1 MNKAARALILYLV
14 SLLAFSLLVNLF
26 DVKSIELPFSVN
38 GKENVKIQTM
48 MSVTIFAGLI
58 CLKQLVSQKSF
69 RVFVIIYSCLWVI
82 RITLLI
88 IAAQIGLVSI
98 MGRNFRFD
106 LIIFNYYENVSRIAT
121 PLPFIL
127 YWFINYLLF
136 DKKQE
141 DTKSNDELETTD

>member
-14 SLLAFSLLVNLF
+14 SLLAFSLLLNLF
-26 DVKSIELPFSVN
+26 NIKVIELPFSVN
-38 GKENVKIQTM
+38 GKENVKIQPM
-48 MSVTIFAGLI
+48 M
-58 CLKQLVSQKSF
+58 
-69 RVFVIIYSCLWVI
+69 
-82 RITLLI
+82 LLI
-88 IAAQIGLVSI
+88 IAAKIGLVTI

-136 DKKQE
+136 DKKQS
-141 DTKSNDELETTD
+141 DTSVEKESEPSV

>member
-26 DVKSIELPFSVN
+26 DVKAIELPFSVN

-48 MSVTIFAGLI
+48 MLVTIFAGLI
-58 CLKQLVSQKSF
+58 CLKQLVSKKSF

-141 DTKSNDELETTD
+141 DNKSNDELETTD

>member
-1 MNKAARALILYLV
+1 
-14 SLLAFSLLVNLF
+14 
-26 DVKSIELPFSVN
+26 
-38 GKENVKIQTM
+38 
-48 MSVTIFAGLI
+48 
-58 CLKQLVSQKSF
+58 
-69 RVFVIIYSCLWVI
+69 VI